1 MRLVLLGPPG
11 SGKGTQAAVLAEE
24 LGIPAISTGEIVRA
38 QIAAATEAGRQAEV
52 YSSAGE
58 LVPDELT
65 VAMLATRLAEAD
77 CRGGYLLDGFP
88 RTLGQA
94 ERLHDHLAAAGLS
107 LDGVLELVVDEDEV
121 VRRLGARRV
130 QVDGAW
136 VTRDDDR
143 PDTVLRRMQVYR
155 ELTAP
160 LSDFY
165 AAAGLLRRVDAHG
178 EVAEVTARLRAA
190 LPPAAAPGGSGG

>member
-11 SGKGTQAAVLAEE
+11 SGKGTQAAVLADE
-24 LGIPAISTGEIVRA
+24 LGVPTISTGEIVRA
-38 QIAAATEAGRQAEV
+38 QIAAGTEVGRQAEV
-52 YSSAGE
+52 FSSAGE

-65 VAMLATRLAEAD
+65 GVMVATRLAEAD
-77 CRGGYLLDGFP
+77 CRGGYILDGFP

-94 ERLHDHLAAAGLS
+94 ERLHDHLAAAGLA

-121 VRRLGARRV
+121 VRRLGSRRV
-130 QVDGAW
+130 LVEGAW
-136 VTRDDDR
+136 VVRDDDR
-143 PDTVLRRMQVYR
+143 PETVQRRLQVYR

-165 AAAGLLRRVDAHG
+165 AAAGLLRKVDASG
-178 EVAEVTARLRAA
+178 DVGEVTARLRSA
-190 LPPAAAPGGSGG
+190 LPLQ

>member
-24 LGIPAISTGEIVRA
+24 LGVPAISTGEIVRA
-38 QIAAATEAGRQAEV
+38 QIAAGTEIGRQAAAW
-52 YSSAGE
+52 SSAGE

-65 VAMLATRLAEAD
+65 GAMVATRLAEAD

-94 ERLHDHLAAAGLS
+94 ERLRDALGASGLR
-107 LDGVLELVVDEDEV
+107 LDAVLELVVDEDEV
-121 VRRLGARRV
+121 VRRLGTRRV
-130 QVDGAW
+130 LVDGAW
-136 VTRDDDR
+136 VVRDDDR
-143 PDTVLRRMQVYR
+143 PETVLRRMQVYR

-160 LSDFY
+160 LSEFY

-178 EVAEVTARLRAA
+178 DVPEVTARLRSA
-190 LPPAAAPGGSGG
+190 LAPAAHPAPG

>member
-11 SGKGTQAAVLAEE
+11 SGKGTQAAVLADE
-24 LGIPAISTGEIVRA
+24 LGVPAISTGEIVRA
-38 QIAAATEAGRQAEV
+38 QIAAGTDVGRQVAA
-52 YSSAGE
+52 YASAGE
-58 LVPDELT
+58 LEPDQLT
-65 VAMLATRLAEAD
+65 GAMVAARLAEAD

-88 RTLGQA
+88 RTLAQA
-94 ERLHDHLAAAGLS
+94 ERLRDSLAAAGHR
-107 LDGVLELVVDEDEV
+107 LDGVLELVVDEEEV

-130 QVDGAW
+130 LADGAW
-136 VTRDDDR
+136 VVRDDDR
-143 PDTVLRRMQVYR
+143 PETVLRRLQVYR

-178 EVAEVTARLRAA
+178 DVAEVTGRLRSA
-190 LPPAAAPGGSGG
+190 LPRQAPR